1 MTKDEPIVPPS
12 LAAKLERYRN
22 DPRLQFF
29 IKGMQ
34 AHRQELDR
42 ISDPALR
49 SETAQ
54 AVIQTYTAWFA
65 RQDTDPAAYDAC
77 VGKARAIIS
86 RAQTHH

>member
-1 MTKDEPIVPPS
+1 MTKDEPIYPPS
-12 LAAKLERYRN
+12 LAAKLEGYRN
-22 DPRLQFF
+22 DPRLQLF
-29 IKGMQ
+29 IQGME

-42 ISDPALR
+42 ITDPVLR

-77 VGKARAIIS
+77 VEQARAIIS
-86 RAQTHH
+86 RAQTQH